1 MKSDDLLPRI
11 DRRTLVSGLALLPAA
26 GSLLSTPVRAQNASS
41 APLASWT
48 DCPAKQAIIDFV
60 RATTDQSSPKLV
72 AAEDRIVCS
81 DLDGTLWV
89 ERPIYTQVVYCL
101 DRVPA
106 VVTQKP
112 ELKNREPFKTVMSG
126 DKAAIAALSLP
137 ALEEILAATLAGM
150 DTFEADVAKWL
161 GTAKCPRWDPLY
173 TDLTYQPMQEVL
185 QFMRDSG
192 DDIGLVTAAV
202 VRILSASIRNGSMAS
217 RRSRWSEQWAGQSL
231 ATLKTA
237 SRS

>member
-11 DRRTLVSGLALLPAA
+11 DRRTLGSGLALLPAA

-48 DCPAKQAIIDFV
+48 DGPAKQAIINFA
-60 RATTDQSSPKLV
+60 RSTTDQSSPKFV
-72 AAEDRIVCS
+72 AAEDRIVCF
-81 DLDGTLWV
+81 DQDGTLWV
-89 ERPIYTQVVYCL
+89 EKPIYTQVVYCL

-150 DTFEADVAKWL
+150 SV
-161 GTAKCPRWDPLY
+161 GY
-173 TDLTYQPMQEVL
+173 
-185 QFMRDSG
+185 
-192 DDIGLVTAAV
+192 
-202 VRILSASIRNGSMAS
+202 VRG
-217 RRSRWSEQWAGQSL
+217 
-231 ATLKTA
+231 
-237 SRS
+237 